1 MIITPALLLIQLLN
15 GLQFGITLFLFT
27 AGLTLVLGIMNF
39 MNLAHASL
47 YMIGAYYAV
56 ALAGWTGSF
65 FAGVALALPAT
76 FLTGALLEWIVLRK
90 LYQRHHLDQVL
101 VTFGL
106 IMFLNELM
114 RIVWGSA
121 GLFFTVPE
129 SLAGSIA
136 LGGGALYPV
145 YRLLIIGV
153 GCVVAAGL
161 YLVIQHTRI
170 GMLIRA
176 AADKPEMVEAVGI
189 DIRWLF
195 RGVVAFGGMLAAL
208 AGALTGPL
216 FSVEP
221 GMGDS
226 ILILALV
233 TIVIGG
239 MGSVRGSFIAALI
252 IGVVDAMGRMFLPQ
266 LFAAFFSR
274 PVADAI
280 GPATGSMLIYL
291 LMIGVLLV
299 KPAGLFPV
307 QQR

>member
-1 MIITPALLLIQLLN
+1 MITPGLVLIQLLN

-47 YMIGAYYAV
+47 YMVGAYFAV
-56 ALAGWTGSF
+56 ALTDLTCSF
-65 FAGVALALPAT
+65 VAGVLLALPAT
-76 FLTGALLEWIVLRK
+76 FALAVAVEWVVFRN

-106 IMFLNELM
+106 IMFFNEAVK
-114 RIVWGSA
+114 IVWGTA
-121 GLFFTVPE
+121 GLYVTVPKFL
-129 SLAGSIA
+129 SGNLM
-136 LGGGALYPV
+136 LGGGALYPT
-145 YRLLIIGV
+145 YRVVIIVV
-153 GCVVAAGL
+153 GCLVALGMF
-161 YLVIQHTRI
+161 LVIKHTRI
-170 GMLIRA
+170 GMLVRA
-176 AADKPEMVEAVGI
+176 GADKPEMVEAVGI
-189 DIRWLF
+189 DIRMLF
-195 RGVVAFGGMLAAL
+195 RGVVGFGAALAAL

-221 GMGDS
+221 AMGDT

-239 MGSVRGSFIAALI
+239 IGSIRGSFFAALI
-252 IGVVDAMGRMFLPQ
+252 VGAVDAMGRMFLPK
-266 LFAAFFSR
+266 LFALSFSQ

-291 LMIGVLLV
+291 LMIGVLLA
-299 KPAGLFPV
+299 KPDGLFALKV
-307 QQR
+307 R

>member
-1 MIITPALLLIQLLN
+1 MITPGLVVIQLLN
-15 GLQFGITLFLFT
+15 GLQFGVTLFLFT

-56 ALAGWTGSF
+56 ALTNATGSF
-65 FAGVALALPAT
+65 AAGVVLALPAAFVT
-76 FLTGALLEWIVLRK
+76 AALIEWVVLRK
-90 LYQRHHLDQVL
+90 LYQRSHLDQVL

-106 IMFLNELM
+106 IMFFNEAV
-114 RIVWGSA
+114 RIVWGTA
-121 GLFFTVPE
+121 GLYVAVPE
-129 SLAGSIA
+129 ALSGSIA

-145 YRLLIIGV
+145 YRLLIIAV
-153 GCVVAAGL
+153 GCAVALGL
-161 YLVIQHTRI
+161 YWVIQRTKV

-176 AADKPEMVEAVGI
+176 GADKPEMVEAIGI
-189 DIRWLF
+189 DIHWLF
-195 RGVVAFGGMLAAL
+195 RGVVALGAALAAL
-208 AGALTGPL
+208 AGALAGPL

-233 TIVIGG
+233 AIVIGG
-239 MGSVRGSFIAALI
+239 IGSIRGSFVAALI
-252 IGVVDAMGRMFLPQ
+252 VGVVDAMGRMFLPP
-266 LFAAFFSR
+266 LFSAFLSR

-291 LMIGVLLV
+291 LMMAVLLA
-299 KPAGLFPV
+299 KPDGLFPV
-307 QQR
+307 LRR